1 MKNLFLVLVFLT
13 FTSNSVKASWLSKN
27 SSLFGIEL
35 GSNIS
40 EYKQKKCLINHKYSY
55 LNENNFLD
63 LSFSEKDSTGP
74 RWTTWIYTD
83 SKLPVTS
90 GCVEPKISND
100 DFFNFKVKIFP
111 KTKEIYNISA
121 TYKRVYKYKKSELG
135 EDLFNAFN
143 PIEIDPKTK
152 LPKKKKQIV
161 LDVSKTQCNDRSRE
175 LINAVI
181 KSNKK
186 RGYRFDKLQRGFV
199 FNSDF
204 RESYNVYGG
213 KKRGS
218 EKELI
223 RIISNCSIQGSG
235 HNFIRNEQPYLSDTH
250 NFLVKISIGLQHNQF
265 SYRVKNEEDLLKEE
279 MRGNTNKKLNT
290 DGLQIKSFF

>member
-1 MKNLFLVLVFLT
+1 MKKLFLVIVFLT
-13 FTSNSVKASWLSKN
+13 LVGSSVKASWLSKN

-40 EYKQKKCLINHKYSY
+40 EYKQKKCLVNHKFSY

-63 LSFSEKDSTGP
+63 LSFSEKNKTGP

-121 TYKRVYKYKKSELG
+121 IYKRVYKYKKDELG
-135 EDLFNAFN
+135 EDLSALNL
-143 PIEIDPKTK
+143 IELDPKTK

-161 LDVSKTQCNDRSRE
+161 LNVFKTQCNDRSRE

-186 RGYRFDKLQRGFV
+186 RGYRFDKLMYGFV
-199 FNSDF
+199 LNSDF
-204 RESYNVYGG
+204 RDAYNVNGG
-213 KKRGS
+213 KQRGS

-223 RIISNCSIQGSG
+223 RIISNCSIEGLG

-250 NFLVKISIGLQHNQF
+250 NFLVKISIGLQYNQF
-265 SYRVKNEEDLLKEE
+265 NYRVKNEEDLLKEE

-290 DGLQIKSFF
+290 EGL

>member
-1 MKNLFLVLVFLT
+1 MKNLFLVLIFLT
-13 FTSNSVKASWLSKN
+13 LTNNSVKASWLSKN

-40 EYKQKKCLINHKYSY
+40 EYSQRKCFINHNYSY
-55 LNENNFLD
+55 LSKDKFLD
-63 LSFSEKDSTGP
+63 LSFSEKHKTGP

-90 GCVEPKISND
+90 GCIDPKISND

-121 TYKRVYKYKKSELG
+121 LYKRVYKYKKDELG
-135 EDLFNAFN
+135 GDNIYDLLELI
-143 PIEIDPKTK
+143 PIDPKTK
-152 LPKKKKQIV
+152 LPEKKKNIRLNV
-161 LDVSKTQCNDRSRE
+161 TKTQCHARSRE

-186 RGYRFDKLQRGFV
+186 RGYRFDELQYGVV

-204 RESYNVYGG
+204 RDGNYATGG
-213 KKRGS
+213 KRRGS

-223 RIISNCSIQGSG
+223 RIVSNCSIEGSG
-235 HNFIRNEQPYLSDTH
+235 GNFIKNEQPYLSDTH
-250 NFLVKISIGLQHNQF
+250 NFLVKISIGLQYNQYHN
-265 SYRVKNEEDLLKEE
+265 RIKKEEDLLKEE
-279 MRGNTNKKLNT
+279 MRGNTNKELNT
-290 DGLQIKSFF
+290 DGL